1 MDADNDAVVSQ
12 GQKECPDSALQ
23 KFFTD
28 IGGMKSIF
36 LVWGVRGED
45 FFESVLSFVKST
57 RSTCCG
63 KTPKLNLV
71 LHSRGGDPHLAYKA
85 ANVLRDSF
93 GGITVWVPHFA
104 KSGATLLC
112 FAGNEI
118 VLGLGADLGP
128 LDTQIVDP
136 EDPENMISA
145 LEITE
150 APKAATEFLY
160 KEFYVIIDA
169 LRHPGSGLELTR
181 SDLLDLVMEFLKLFG
196 LPLFK
201 QIRLTSLNA
210 CLRALEIT
218 RKYGIELLVRSGIK
232 KERARNAIDMLVRQY
247 PCHAFVIDAPE
258 AAKIDLPVAVREA
271 NLDEQPALDEL
282 SIIVERFLQQCG
294 GKEYF
299 GPLVSCDNQT

>member
-36 LVWGVRGED
+36 LVWGVLGED

-63 KTPKLNLV
+63 KTPKLN
-71 LHSRGGDPHLAYKA
+71 
-85 ANVLRDSF
+85 
-93 GGITVWVPHFA
+93 
-104 KSGATLLC
+104 
-112 FAGNEI
+112 
-118 VLGLGADLGP
+118 LGP